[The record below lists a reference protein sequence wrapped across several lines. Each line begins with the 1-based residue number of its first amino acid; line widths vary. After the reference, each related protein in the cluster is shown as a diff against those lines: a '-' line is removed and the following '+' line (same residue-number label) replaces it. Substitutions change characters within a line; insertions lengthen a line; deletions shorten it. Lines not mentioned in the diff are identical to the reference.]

1 MSKRI
6 GLLIIVLIMLL
17 IIVSYQYVTLNSQY
31 NRILNEHCELN
42 SLYVENQ
49 NNYNRYNQLQ
59 HAYNQSQY
67 MYNQLLGDYSRTQII
82 YHSPATNNS
91 IIIWTI
97 PQTISPTHYI
107 VWELLDTFD
116 NHIRI
121 NTTQTVQFM
130 VLSLVDYVNFTSGKL
145 YVAAYNS
152 TGTSFS
158 RDIRFT
164 QDCAG
169 YVLVI
174 VNLQAS
180 TTVVYPNVTATYAP
194 TRFLTGVCSLP

>member
-31 NRILNEHCELN
+31 RELN
-42 SLYVENQ
+42 SLYVQNQ

-97 PQTISPTHYI
+97 PQTISPTPHYI
-107 VWELLDTFD
+107 VWELLDSFD

-130 VLSLVDYVNFTSGKL
+130 VLSLGDYVNFTSGKL

-164 QDCAG
+164 QGCAG

-174 VNLQAS
+174 VNLQTS

-194 TRFLTGVCSLP
+194 TRFLTGVCGLP